1 MKSFTRLILTTF
13 AMLSLALSAAWA
25 QVSVTATG
33 GTASGS
39 YGTISAAFAAINA
52 GTHTGSIQITVTAN
66 ITEPAAVTPLEASG
80 VGLASYTAI
89 SLKPSGDVTV
99 SSAATPTTNR
109 GLVELKAA
117 DNVTIDGDDPLTA
130 GVRNLTFQMAT
141 STTNITAV
149 IRISSNSTTGTAG
162 ADNNTVKNCIIIGSR
177 PTGVA
182 TTMSYGIMFNNY
194 VSTLTTGSYSNLN
207 TTIDNNE
214 IRRCYR
220 AIHLNGV
227 SATYPNT
234 GMFITNNII
243 GSATLADNV
252 GNCGIF
258 VSYSNITNGPITS
271 LIEGNDVRCGDVS
284 PTGAGFSST
293 ISGIDVGTV
302 NSGIRVLRNNVHDVM
317 QPTTFGYGA
326 YAASNV
332 IKVEAC

>member
-89 SLKPSGDVTV
+89 SLKPSGNVTV
-99 SSAATPTTNR
+99 SSDPTPITNR

-117 DNVTIDGDDPLTA
+117 DNVTIDGDDPLTP

-141 STTNITAV
+141 STNITAV

-177 PTGVA
+177 PTGIA
-182 TTMSYGIMFNNY
+182 TTMSYGINASNY
-194 VSTLTTGSYSNLN
+194 STTSLATGAYGNLN

-220 AIHLNGV
+220 GIHLNGV

-234 GMFITNNII
+234 GVYVTNNII

-258 VSYSNITNGPITS
+258 VSYSI
-271 LIEGNDVRCGDVS
+271 LQ
-284 PTGAGFSST
+284 GAPLF
-293 ISGIDVGTV
+293 
-302 NSGIRVLRNNVHDVM
+302 H
-317 QPTTFGYGA
+317 
-326 YAASNV
+326 
-332 IKVEAC
+332 